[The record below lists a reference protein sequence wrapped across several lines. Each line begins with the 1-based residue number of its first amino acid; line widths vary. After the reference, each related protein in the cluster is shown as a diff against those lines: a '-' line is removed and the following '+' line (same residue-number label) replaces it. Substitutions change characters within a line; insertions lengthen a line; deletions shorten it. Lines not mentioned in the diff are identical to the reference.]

1 MNWPGARR
9 DKRLSENQTELQFHL
24 EAEIEDNIARG
35 MSPEKAA
42 SAARRKLGNMTRIR
56 EDVFSMGKFS
66 FLETSWRDVQ
76 YATRAMRKSV
86 GFTLTAVL
94 TLAIGIGG
102 NTAVF
107 TVIRAVLL
115 KPLAYPDSQQ
125 LVRISVDGNGEEA
138 GSGSVLPL
146 RFKELKSSA
155 QSFEAIS
162 AYLKVPESMSLSGSG
177 APEGISGARVAAN
190 FFQTLKITPIA
201 GRSFLPEEDAPGG
214 PNVMIISSALWS
226 RRFGRDPQIVGK
238 PTTLNG
244 LAYTIVGVLPSDF
257 AFPFTG
263 IDVWVTRPT
272 EWSVLPRR
280 FWDITPLYVFGRVKP
295 TATIKQ
301 TRAELRILDRQ
312 YVRAHPG
319 NMDARSGLKLNVTP
333 LQSQLV
339 SGVGPTL
346 WLLLG
351 AIAFVLLIV
360 CANIAGLLL
369 ARATARSRE
378 FALRA
383 ALGASRGRIVR
394 QLLIESLVL
403 ATAGGL
409 AGICLAIWL
418 LRWARHVSALNVPGL
433 ALIRLDSSVLAFTGA
448 ICIIS
453 GILFGLVPAL
463 RISRRDLVSELR
475 QSGAGAVWAVH
486 QSRWVALSTR
496 GMLAAAQIS
505 LSVVLLIGAALL
517 MKSFIHLRSVDPG
530 FESSRLLTAKIALP
544 MAGYDSPEKRDAF
557 FRELVRRV
565 KDLPGVVD
573 ATVAMSIPTS
583 SGWIGTNVLVQGQPV
598 VDGSQQ
604 PTARLQSV
612 TAGYFRTMRIPLRR
626 GRYFTEEDSTSV
638 TRAAVIVNESFVHRF
653 WPTYP
658 LGINP
663 IGQHLR
669 EGVDHTGDM
678 EIVGIVGD
686 VHEEGLA
693 STSGPE
699 FFVPLVVHPP
709 QIAYLAVRTAR
720 DPLSYAPAIRK
731 AVLTIDRNEPV
742 SDINTM
748 DEILNATLGQ
758 RRVTL
763 MLFSAFSAMAL
774 LLSIVGIYGIV
785 AYSVEQRTQEVGI
798 RTALGA
804 QKGDILRLIVVQG
817 LILAV
822 IGIAIG
828 SVGAFLLTRV
838 MVHLLFNVSAT
849 DTVIFLL
856 TPAVFVFVS
865 VLASYVPARR
875 AANIDPMIALRV
887 A

>member
-1 MNWPGARR
+1 MNWPATRR
-9 DKRLSENQTELQFHL
+9 DNRLSENQIELQFHL
-24 EAEIEDNIARG
+24 EAEIDDNIARG
-35 MSPEKAA
+35 MSPEKA
-42 SAARRKLGNMTRIR
+42 SLSARRKLGNMTRIR
-56 EDVFSMGKFS
+56 EDVFNMGRFS

-76 YATRAMRKSV
+76 YAIRAMRKSI
-86 GFTLTAVL
+86 GFSLTAIL

-102 NTAVF
+102 STAVF
-107 TVIRAVLL
+107 TVVRAVLL

-125 LVRISVDGNGEEA
+125 LVRISVDKKGEEA
-138 GSGSVLPL
+138 GSGAVSPL
-146 RFKELKSSA
+146 RLRRLRNSA
-155 QSFEAIS
+155 RSFDAIS
-162 AYLKVPESMSLSGSG
+162 AYLKLPESMSLSGHG
-177 APEGISGARVAAN
+177 APEAISGARVAAN
-190 FFQTLKITPIA
+190 FLQTLKITPIV

-214 PNVMIISSALWS
+214 PDVMIISSGLWS

-238 PTTLNG
+238 PATLNG
-244 LAYTIVGVLPSDF
+244 LAYTIVGVLPPGF

-280 FWDITPLYVFGRVKP
+280 YWDITPLFVFGRLKP

-301 TRAELRILDRQ
+301 TRAELRVLAD
-312 YVRAHPG
+312 PG
-319 NMDARSGLKLNVTP
+319 NMDARSGVTLNVTP

-351 AIAFVLLIV
+351 AIGFVLLII
-360 CANIAGLLL
+360 CANIAGLVL

-403 ATAGGL
+403 ASVGGI

-418 LRWARHVSALNVPGL
+418 LRWARHVSALNVPGV
-433 ALIRLDSSVLAFTGA
+433 ALIRLDGSVLAFTVA
-448 ICIIS
+448 ICFTS

-463 RISRRDLVSELR
+463 RISRRDLVNELR

-486 QSRWVALSTR
+486 KSRWVALSTR
-496 GMLAAAQIS
+496 GMLATAQIS
-505 LSVVLLIGAALL
+505 LSVILLIGAALL
-517 MKSFIHLRSVDPG
+517 MKSFVHLRSVDPG
-530 FESSRLLTAKIALP
+530 FEPSGLLTAKIALP
-544 MAGYDSPEKRDAF
+544 MAGYDSAEKRDTF

-565 KDLPGVVD
+565 KGLPGVVD

-583 SGWIGTNVLVQGQPV
+583 SGWIGTNVLVQGQPI

-612 TAGYFRTMRIPLRR
+612 TAHYFRTMRIPLRR

-638 TRAAVIVNESFVHRF
+638 ARAPVVVNESFVHRF
-653 WPTYP
+653 WPAYP
-658 LGINP
+658 LGLSP

-669 EGVDHTGDM
+669 EGVDHTGEM
-678 EIVGIVGD
+678 EIIGIVGD
-686 VHEEGLA
+686 VHEKGLA
-693 STSGPE
+693 STSEPE
-699 FFVPLVVHPP
+699 FYIPLVVHSP
-709 QIAYLAVRTAR
+709 QNAYLAVRTAR
-720 DPLSYAPAIRK
+720 DPISFAPAIRK
-731 AVLTIDRNEPV
+731 TVLSVDGNQPV
-742 SDINTM
+742 SDVNTM
-748 DEILNATLGQ
+748 DHILNATLGQ

-774 LLSIVGIYGIV
+774 LLSIVGIYGII

-804 QKGDILRLIVVQG
+804 QKSDILRLIVLQG
-817 LILAV
+817 LLLAV
-822 IGIAIG
+822 VGVAIG
-828 SVGAFLLTRV
+828 SAGAFLLTRV
-838 MVHLLFNVSAT
+838 MAHLLFNVSAT
-849 DTVIFLL
+849 DALIFLL
-856 TPAVFVFVS
+856 TPMVFVLVS
-865 VLASYVPARR
+865 VLASYIPARR
-875 AANIDPMIALRV
+875 AAKIDPMIALRV
-887 A
+887 V